1 MNVAAKKIV
10 AVDEAP
16 TKREQIVEAACRLFL
31 ENGYELT
38 SMDAVAA
45 EANVSKRTV
54 YSHFQSKELLFT
66 DIMEDMCHLFGEGAI
81 DTIDFKAAP
90 EDFLRA
96 AARFLLAKVM
106 DTNLQALM
114 RAIISQV
121 TTFPAMGEKFWSTGP
136 GSFQVV
142 VADYLRAQDA
152 AGVLNVPDPALSAS
166 MFQGMVAGPHFLPVI
181 FTGAADRDPETI
193 ERTIEAAVALFLSG
207 HNGSSRSVDL
217 PVRETHPIFE
227 LGLGNVEGSNAD

>member
-1 MNVAAKKIV
+1 MNIAAKKIV
-10 AVDEAP
+10 ELETP
-16 TKREQIVEAACRLFL
+16 QSKRQQIVEAACRLFL

-81 DTIDFKAAP
+81 DTIDANAAP
-90 EDFLRA
+90 EEFLRA
-96 AARFLLAKVM
+96 AARFLLSKVM
-106 DTNLQALM
+106 DPNLQAMM

-121 TTFPAMGEKFWSTGP
+121 GSFPAMGEKFWQTGP
-136 GSFQVV
+136 GSFQTV

-152 AGVLNVPDPALSAS
+152 AGVLTVPDAAVSAS
-166 MFQGMVAGPHFLPVI
+166 LFQGMVAGPHFLPMI
-181 FTGAADRDPETI
+181 FTGTADRNPETI
-193 ERTIEAAVALFLSG
+193 DNTIEAAVALFLAG
-207 HNGSSRSVDL
+207 HHGTSRSVDL
-217 PVRETHPIFE
+217 PAAEKHPIST
-227 LGLGNVEGSNAD
+227 LGSGNQEGKDVD

>member
-10 AVDEAP
+10 ELEDPP

-38 SMDAVAA
+38 SMDAVAS

-81 DTIDFKAAP
+81 DTIDFDAAP

-96 AARFLLAKVM
+96 AGRFLLSKVM
-106 DTNLQALM
+106 DTNLQAMM

-121 TTFPAMGEKFWSTGP
+121 GNFPAMGEKFWLTGP
-136 GSFQVV
+136 GSFQTV

-152 AGVLNVPDPALSAS
+152 AGVLKVPDPKVSAS
-166 MFQGMVAGPHFLPVI
+166 LFQGMVAGPHFLPMI
-181 FTGAADRDPETI
+181 FTGAADRSPETV
-193 ERTIEAAVALFLSG
+193 ENTIEAAVALFLAG
-207 HNGSSRSVDL
+207 HNVSSRSVDL
-217 PVRETHPIFE
+217 PVIEKSPIST
-227 LGLGNVEGSNAD
+227 LGLGKQEGKDAD

>member
-1 MNVAAKKIV
+1 MNIAAGKI
-10 AVDEAP
+10 AKLEDPP

-81 DTIDFKAAP
+81 DTIDSQAAP
-90 EDFLRA
+90 EEFLRA
-96 AARFLLAKVM
+96 AAHFLLAKVM
-106 DTNLQALM
+106 DPNLQALM

-121 TTFPAMGEKFWSTGP
+121 RGFPAMGEKFWLTGP
-136 GSFQVV
+136 GAFQAV
-142 VADYLRAQDA
+142 VADYLRAQDT
-152 AGVLNVPDPALSAS
+152 AGVLTVPDAAVSAS
-166 MFQGMVAGPHFLPVI
+166 LFQGMVAGPHFLPMI
-181 FTGAADRDPETI
+181 FTGAADRSPETI
-193 ERTIEAAVALFLSG
+193 ETTIESAVSLFLAG
-207 HNGSSRSVDL
+207 HNVSSRAVDL
-217 PVRETHPIFE
+217 PVTDKSPIST
-227 LGLGNVEGSNAD
+227 LGSGNQEGKDAD